1 MNSFSM
7 IDALFLMAARGDQLR
22 DFPQHLGPHP
32 GLRKRPLRAPSL
44 PLPLWHLR

>member
-7 IDALFLMAARGDQLR
+7 IDALFLMAARRNQLR
-22 DFPQHLGPHP
+22 DFPEHRGPHL

-44 PLPLWHLR
+44 PDPLARLR